1 MKNNKANTFEMPNQ
15 RNASRIANILL
26 FLIIIFGSWLRI
38 EASIKTEVDRPLRS
52 DALGYFSSAY
62 NMKQYGVYSRDQS
75 FLLEKKEGKPKPD
88 AVSPPGYPLF
98 LLPFASDAPTDKTI
112 LHITLTQAVLGI
124 LTILLTFITASQFMG
139 RTWAL
144 APSLLVAISPHLV
157 NSGVYVLTESL
168 FTFLMM
174 ATITCLAIQ
183 INKPENRWLPVAFGL
198 LLGAAA
204 LTRPTLNYILPFL
217 LAALLPFFGKELRW
231 KWALGVIAGYAIIMA
246 PWSTRNW
253 LNLDNQS
260 STLIISTLVHGHYPG
275 AMYKWDPQ
283 TLGYPYRFDPE
294 IAQLTTSVSAA
305 LQGIMARASAEPITY
320 AIWYLIGKPLMF
332 LSWDDVASTGEF
344 FTYPTTVSPYH
355 SAPLFLASKYVMWA
369 THYIWL
375 ILAVLAVFATA
386 NRWKDA
392 AQDRKLLIPL
402 LLSVF
407 FTYFI
412 LVHIAG
418 FPIARYSVPL
428 LPVIFILA
436 AYSLLIMQN
445 EYKQRLSLIKNKAPH
460 TEPNV
465 KLQNT
470 NGLMKAGR
478 HFFATP

>member
-1 MKNNKANTFEMPNQ
+1 MNNNKANTFEMPNQ
-15 RNASRIANILL
+15 QKASRIANILL

-124 LTILLTFITASQFMG
+124 LTILLTFITACQFMG

-144 APSLLVAISPHLV
+144 APTLLVAISPHLV

-174 ATITCLAIQ
+174 AAITCLAIQ

-217 LAALLPFFGKELRW
+217 LGALLPFFGKGLRW
-231 KWALGVIAGYAIIMA
+231 KWGVGVIAGYAIIMA
-246 PWSTRNW
+246 PWSIRNW
-253 LNLDNQS
+253 LNLDDQS

-275 AMYKWDPQ
+275 VMYKWDPQ

-305 LQGIMARASAEPITY
+305 LHGIMARASAEPITY

-332 LSWDDVASTGEF
+332 LSWDDVASTSEF
-344 FTYPTTVSPYH
+344 FTYPTPVSPYH
-355 SAPLFLASKYVMWA
+355 SSPLFLASKHVMWA
-369 THYIWL
+369 THYIWV
-375 ILAVLAVFATA
+375 ILATLSIFVTIRNCKNATQ
-386 NRWKDA
+386 N
-392 AQDRKLLIPL
+392 QNL
-402 LLSVF
+402 LLPILLSTF
-407 FTYFI
+407 FLYFI

-428 LPVIFILA
+428 LPVIFLLA
-436 AYSLLIMQN
+436 IYFVNITLHEHNQRKIAN
-445 EYKQRLSLIKNKAPH
+445 ENQTPHPEPKAS
-460 TEPNV
+460 E
-465 KLQNT
+465 
-470 NGLMKAGR
+470 
-478 HFFATP
+478 F